1 VTLVALDLIIVLAYL
16 YKSTLHS
23 VYITYFTG
31 KMRKNTKII
40 ETKVQKNVSK
50 HDKNAFAKVVTFAN
64 FNDGISSLKTNAL
77 TR

>member
-1 VTLVALDLIIVLAYL
+1 
-16 YKSTLHS
+16 
-23 VYITYFTG
+23 
-31 KMRKNTKII
+31 MRKNTKII